1 MKKYLIFFFVY
12 FITTSLLAQ
21 DYSLNVS
28 YQLGRY
34 GEYYGVSASKWIK
47 TWNNNKVVLRGA
59 AGFFAGTH
67 WGEKSNISE
76 FRRIELGLESR
87 NTIVTG
93 KDFFNIINVSYLFT
107 TFNKLEENNRIALR
121 ENGWMF
127 SFGFGTKLLSPVY
140 VMAKYVWRP
149 QRGIRL
155 GIEYDF
161 QKGMKKMIIK
171 KYN

>member
-1 MKKYLIFFFVY
+1 MKKYLIFFFVCLM
-12 FITTSLLAQ
+12 TVSLFGQ
-21 DYSLNVS
+21 NYSLNVS
-28 YQLGRY
+28 YQLGRS

-47 TWNNNKVVLRGA
+47 TWNNNKVVLRGI

-76 FRRIELGLESR
+76 FRRIEVGIESR
-87 NTIVTG
+87 NTMVTG

-107 TFNKLEENNRIALR
+107 SFNKLEDNNRFAFR

-127 SFGFGTKLLSPVY
+127 SFGFGTKLISPVF
-140 VMAKYVWRP
+140 VMARYVWGP

-161 QKGMKKMIIK
+161 
-171 KYN
+171 